1 MCTFKNCVK
10 IQKLISW
17 IKSAI
22 KKNLNSIFMKFSLGI
37 QFEIVALLI
46 HSIQQNF
53 AQNICGATALKKRKF
68 SWEILGDSV
77 F

>member
-1 MCTFKNCVK
+1 MCIKELCEKTK
-10 IQKLISW
+10 INIMDQIGF
-17 IKSAI
+17 
-22 KKNLNSIFMKFSLGI
+22 KKNLNSIFMKFSRGTK
-37 QFEIVALLI
+37 FEIVALLI

-68 SWEILGDSV
+68 SWGILSDSV